1 MRVEKQYKGT
11 LIVISNFGGEMPR
24 TEHNTV
30 DEIFYPRS
38 FGARNVVQDR
48 SKGCVS
54 ITDYFTYHPFLFVL
68 CGIV

>member
-1 MRVEKQYKGT
+1 MRATQEENNT

-30 DEIFYPRS
+30 DDLFYPRS

-48 SKGCVS
+48 SS
-54 ITDYFTYHPFLFVL
+54 RLRTNLR
-68 CGIV
+68 

>member
-1 MRVEKQYKGT
+1 
-11 LIVISNFGGEMPR
+11 MPR
-24 TEHNTV
+24 TKHNTV

-54 ITDYFTYHPFLFVL
+54 ITDYLHIIHFYLFCAGLCKYHRKTD
-68 CGIV
+68 

>member
-1 MRVEKQYKGT
+1 
-11 LIVISNFGGEMPR
+11 MPR
-24 TEHNTV
+24 AEHNTV

-54 ITDYFTYHPFLFVL
+54 ITDYFYISSISICSVRDCVKYHRKTD
-68 CGIV
+68 